1 MTDELRRLGAWLL
14 VAAATWHLLAVLS
27 PAWVISFDHDKGR
40 DFASYYY
47 AVKVGAEGGD
57 PYSRVQLN
65 QAARL
70 DGVREGVHPFL
81 YAPPFLLALS
91 WVKAFELGEAFH
103 IWFWLHELCAI
114 SAAFVLWRWWRPLSP
129 VVGWVIVVL
138 FALMTAI
145 PNNHAMGQANFPGLL
160 LALLGLWQT
169 ERGRP
174 VLGGALMG
182 LACMLKMSPA
192 LFLVWWL
199 IRRQWT
205 AAAAAVVAGA
215 VLSLM
220 ALPFAGPGVQWRF
233 YTQILPTFSSGEYNG
248 LAVSIQ
254 LFGNHSVPNL
264 LDAWMPTPAD
274 TLSPAARAA
283 SAVFSVGSLG
293 GLAWA
298 FREPEPDAMARAAQS
313 SAFGVLLLLIPV
325 YTYEHH
331 LVFALPAA
339 AIAIVGACTG
349 RLDPRW
355 AVPVGLCVGLLLFD
369 LQTIKGMAE
378 GTNVVLASILRE
390 AKFVALLGLLAA
402 SVAMGRSQP
411 AAEPAS

>member
-14 VAAATWHLLAVLS
+14 VATAIWHLLAVLS
-27 PAWVISFDHDKGR
+27 PAWVLSFDHDKGR

-57 PYSRVQLN
+57 PYNRVHLN

-91 WVKAFELGEAFH
+91 WVKAFDLGEAFH
-103 IWFWLHELCAI
+103 IWFWLHELCALA
-114 SAAFVLWRWWRPLSP
+114 AAFVLWRWWRPLSP
-129 VVGWVIVVL
+129 VVGWVIVAL

-145 PNNHAMGQANFPGLL
+145 PNNHAMGQANFPGLF

-174 VLGGALMG
+174 VVGGALMG

-192 LFLVWWL
+192 LFVVWWL
-199 IRRQWT
+199 IRKQWT
-205 AAAAAVVAGA
+205 AVAAAVGAGV

-220 ALPFAGPGVQWRF
+220 ALPFAGPSVQWRF

-264 LDAWMPTPAD
+264 LDAWLPSPTDA
-274 TLSPAARAA
+274 LSPAARAV
-283 SAVFSVGSLG
+283 SALFSLGSLAA
-293 GLAWA
+293 LAWA
-298 FREPEPDAMARAAQS
+298 FWEGRPDALARAAQS

-339 AIAIVGACTG
+339 TIAIVGACTG

-355 AVPVGLCVGLLLFD
+355 VVPVGLCVGLLLFD
-369 LQTIKGMAE
+369 LQTLKGMAE
-378 GTNVVLASILRE
+378 GTNIVLAAILRE
-390 AKFVALLGLLAA
+390 VKFVALLGLLAA
-402 SVAMGRSQP
+402 CVFLGRSP
-411 AAEPAS
+411 PEAAA